1 LLTLPIFSVYKPLPE
16 TFSDERIQ
24 AQLQRMIDIRVDPIE
39 GLASKYD
46 YENKRW
52 K

>member
-1 LLTLPIFSVYKPLPE
+1 MLPNFSVYKPLPE
-16 TFSDERIQ
+16 TFSEERIQ